1 MKKLLATLV
10 LSLMLSSTH
19 AYAICILGVGNCEAK
34 TEWKLVSMSA
44 DEDTKVY
51 IDKQTV
57 SKIGNNF
64 IFMQLNSREIPIKV
78 YGTTWYSDIAKVEVD
93 CTNNNSRDLSL
104 TFYEKKMGKG
114 KKYIT
119 TSINDD
125 WEQYMPGSVMI
136 MVVDYF
142 CKYGMEY

>member
-1 MKKLLATLV
+1 
-10 LSLMLSSTH
+10 MLSSTH